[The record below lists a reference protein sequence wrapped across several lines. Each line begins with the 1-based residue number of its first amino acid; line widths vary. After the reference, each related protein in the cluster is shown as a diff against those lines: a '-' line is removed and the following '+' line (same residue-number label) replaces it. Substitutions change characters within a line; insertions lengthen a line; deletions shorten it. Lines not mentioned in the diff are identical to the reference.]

1 MENNLKHKTTFSFFK
16 PPVTSTKP
24 HKERIGLP
32 DVYLLLSGSWL
43 KERTEK
49 LRQITDVAV
58 NRGYKAA
65 NFPFVTFS
73 GVFTY
78 RNENG
83 LTEHSGLMVLDFDHL
98 PEPETLKMQLLTD
111 QHFETELLFTSPN
124 GNGLKWV
131 IAVDVTRYSHNIWFD
146 AVSRYIA
153 TTYSVE
159 VDKSGRDV
167 CRVCFLSYDPDAF
180 MHPRH
185 GRMDRFFPAHIWLVN
200 RTHFDVEKWV
210 PQPEPRKQSVQQ
222 QKTETRQ
229 QHEVEVILRRIEN
242 FNIDLTCSYEDW
254 LKIGF
259 AFADE
264 FREEGREY
272 FHRVSRFNHGY
283 HPTECDRQFDKCL
296 QGKKT
301 GITIKTFFAAAKD
314 AGINIK
320 V

>member
-1 MENNLKHKTTFSFFK
+1 MKTPTFSFFK
-16 PPVTSTKP
+16 PPIKNTTP
-24 HKERIGLP
+24 YKEQITLA
-32 DVYLLLSGSWL
+32 DVYLYLSGALL
-43 KERTEK
+43 KERTEN
-49 LRQITDVAV
+49 LRKITNQAA
-58 NRGYKAA
+58 NREYKAA

-73 GVFTY
+73 GVFES
-78 RNENG
+78 RKEKG
-83 LTEHSGLMVLDFDHL
+83 LTEHSGLMVFDFDHL

-124 GNGLKWV
+124 GNGLKW
-131 IAVDVTRYSHNIWFD
+131 IISVDVTRYSHNLWFD

-153 TTYSVE
+153 KTYSVE

-185 GRMDRFFPAHIWLVN
+185 GRMDRFFPADIWLVK
-200 RTHFDVEKWV
+200 RSRFDLEKWL
-210 PQPEPRKQSVQQ
+210 PQPETRKQLFQKP
-222 QKTETRQ
+222 KTETRL
-229 QHEVEVILRRIEN
+229 QHEVEVVLRRIEN

-254 LKIGF
+254 LKMGF

-264 FREEGREY
+264 LGEEGREY

-301 GITIKTFFAAAKD
+301 GITIRTFFAAAKD